1 MKKGINQWVFPA
13 NATFREIFELAR
25 KHGFQ
30 GVELCPDE
38 EGLLSLKPGK
48 DVLHELYSLSR
59 DTGVAIRSLATGLF
73 WKYNLAS
80 PDASQRKK
88 AQEVIKALVD
98 IAYELSVPS
107 VLVIPGYVH
116 VPWDPSSEL
125 VPYGDVLK
133 RAKESIAEVLTHA
146 QSAGVTLAL
155 ENVWNECFLSPLEF
169 AAFIDSFESPSVR
182 AHFDTGNVV
191 LFGYPEHWIAIL
203 GKRIATVHVKDFKK
217 AVGTLEGF
225 CLPLEGDVHWP
236 EVMQALR
243 NIPYDDYLIAEFIP
257 PYRYSTEALLAN
269 LSYNLDVLMTFA
281 QGGGAGTGKMA

>member
-1 MKKGINQWVFPA
+1 MKKGINQWAFPA
-13 NATFREIFELAR
+13 NLTFREIFTLA
-25 KHGFQ
+25 KKYGFQ
-30 GVELCPDE
+30 GLELCPDE
-38 EGLLSLKPGK
+38 EGPFPLKPKK
-48 DVLHELYSLSR
+48 DVLQELYSLSR

-80 PDASQRKK
+80 PDASCREK
-88 AQEVIKALVD
+88 AKDVVKALVD
-98 IAYELSVPS
+98 LAHELSVPS

-125 VPYGDVLK
+125 VPYDEVLK
-133 RAKESIAEVLTHA
+133 RAKESLQEVLLHA
-146 QSAGVTLAL
+146 QSAGVILAL

-169 AAFIDSFESPSVR
+169 ASFIDSFASPFIR

-217 AVGTLEGF
+217 AVGTLSGF

-236 EVMQALR
+236 KVMESLR
-243 NIPYDDYLIAEFIP
+243 NIPYNDYLIAEFIP

-269 LSYNLDVLMTFA
+269 LSYNMDILIELA
-281 QGGGAGTGKMA
+281 QGGGVKA

>member
-1 MKKGINQWVFPA
+1 MKKGINQWAFPTSV
-13 NATFREIFELAR
+13 TFRDIFELTR
-25 KHGFQ
+25 KYGFQ
-30 GVELCPDE
+30 GLELCPDA
-38 EGLLSLKPGK
+38 EGPFPLRPKK
-48 DVLHELYSLSR
+48 ELVQELRSLSQ
-59 DTGVAIRSLATGLF
+59 DTGITIRSLATGLF

-80 PDASQRKK
+80 PDSSRREK
-88 AQEVIKALVD
+88 AKDVIQALVD
-98 IAYELSVPS
+98 LAYELSVPS
-107 VLVIPGYVH
+107 VLIIPGYVH

-133 RAKESIAEVLTHA
+133 RAKEGLQEVLPYA

-169 AAFIDSFESPSVR
+169 ASFLDSFESPFVR

-191 LFGYPEHWIAIL
+191 LFGYPEHWIATL

-217 AVGTLEGF
+217 AVGTLAGF

-236 EVMQALR
+236 EVMRALQ
-243 NIPYDDYLIAEFIP
+243 NIPYNDYLIAEFIP

-269 LSYNLDVLMTFA
+269 LSYNMDILIELA
-281 QGGGAGTGKMA
+281 RGGDAKR

>member
-1 MKKGINQWVFPA
+1 MKKGINQWAFPA
-13 NATFREIFELAR
+13 NTTFREIFELAK

-30 GVELCPDE
+30 GLELCPDE
-38 EGLLSLKPGK
+38 EGLLPLRPKK
-48 DVLHELYSLSR
+48 DVLHELSSLSQ
-59 DTGVAIRSLATGLF
+59 DTGIAIRSFATGLF

-80 PDASQRKK
+80 PDASCREK
-88 AQEVIKALVD
+88 AKDVVKALID
-98 IAYELSVPS
+98 LAHELSVPS

-125 VPYGDVLK
+125 VPYDDVLK
-133 RAKESIAEVLTHA
+133 RARESLQEVLPYA
-146 QSAGVTLAL
+146 QSAGVVLAL

-169 AAFIDSFESPSVR
+169 ASFIDVFASPFIK

-217 AVGTLEGF
+217 AVGTLAGF

-236 EVMQALR
+236 EVMQALQS
-243 NIPYDDYLIAEFIP
+243 IPYNDYLIAEFIP
-257 PYRYSTEALLAN
+257 PYRYSTEALLSN
-269 LSYNLDVLMTFA
+269 LSYNMDILIELA
-281 QGGGAGTGKMA
+281 QGGGVKA

>member
-1 MKKGINQWVFPA
+1 MKKGINQWAFPA
-13 NATFREIFELAR
+13 HLTFREIFTLAK

-30 GVELCPDE
+30 GLELCPDE
-38 EGLLSLKPGK
+38 EGLFPLKPKK
-48 DVLHELYSLSR
+48 DVLQELYSLSR

-80 PDASQRKK
+80 PDASCREK
-88 AQEVIKALVD
+88 AKDVVKALVD
-98 IAYELSVPS
+98 LAHELSVPS

-116 VPWDPSSEL
+116 VPWDPASEL
-125 VPYGDVLK
+125 VPYDEVLK
-133 RAKESIAEVLTHA
+133 RAKESLQEVLPYA

-169 AAFIDSFESPSVR
+169 ASFIDSFASPFVR

-217 AVGTLEGF
+217 AVGTLAGF

-236 EVMQALR
+236 EVMESLR
-243 NIPYDDYLIAEFIP
+243 RIPYNDYLIAEFIP
-257 PYRYSTEALLAN
+257 PYRYSSEALLAN
-269 LSYNLDVLMTFA
+269 LSYNMDILIELA
-281 QGGGAGTGKMA
+281 QGGDVKA

>member
-1 MKKGINQWVFPA
+1 MKKGINQWAFPA
-13 NATFREIFELAR
+13 NATFREIFELAK

-30 GVELCPDE
+30 GLELCPDE
-38 EGLLSLKPGK
+38 EGLLPLRPKK
-48 DVLHELYSLSR
+48 DVLHELSSLSQ
-59 DTGVAIRSLATGLF
+59 DTGIAIRSFATGLF

-80 PDASQRKK
+80 PDASCREK
-88 AQEVIKALVD
+88 AKDVVKALID
-98 IAYELSVPS
+98 LAYELSVPS

-125 VPYGDVLK
+125 VPYDDVLK
-133 RAKESIAEVLTHA
+133 RARESLQEVLPYA
-146 QSAGVTLAL
+146 QSAGVVLAL

-169 AAFIDSFESPSVR
+169 ASFIDVFASPFIK

-217 AVGTLEGF
+217 AVGTLAGF

-236 EVMQALR
+236 EVMQALQS
-243 NIPYDDYLIAEFIP
+243 IPYNDYLIAEFIP
-257 PYRYSTEALLAN
+257 PYRYSTEALLSN
-269 LSYNLDVLMTFA
+269 LSYNMDILIELA
-281 QGGGAGTGKMA
+281 QGGGVKA